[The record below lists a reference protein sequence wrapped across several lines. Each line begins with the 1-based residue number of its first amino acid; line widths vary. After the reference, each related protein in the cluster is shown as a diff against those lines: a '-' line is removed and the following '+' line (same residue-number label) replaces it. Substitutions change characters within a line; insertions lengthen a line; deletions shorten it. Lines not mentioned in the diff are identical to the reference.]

1 LLERVFHFDAWIV
14 VKLNFKIIKTSEFSL
29 NPRELMFKSLG
40 NNDFIIILSKPLKN
54 RISIPVGGNSNFL
67 PRE

>member
-14 VKLNFKIIKTSEFSL
+14 VKLNFKIIKTSEISL

-40 NNDFIIILSKPLKN
+40 NNDFFIILSKPLKN
-54 RISIPVGGNSNFL
+54 RISIPVGGK
-67 PRE
+67 PI